1 MVDAI
6 PALVTEKSIRMF
18 ERFGVFSESELFSRA
33 EIKYETYNKALN
45 IEALTMIDMAVK
57 QILPAVIK
65 YTGTLSQ
72 IIESLRAIGADASV
86 QTELL
91 SGISS
96 LRNEANGALKMLRA
110 ATTAARTRESNAQRG
125 HSHHV

>member
-1 MVDAI
+1 
-6 PALVTEKSIRMF
+6 
-18 ERFGVFSESELFSRA
+18 
-33 EIKYETYNKALN
+33 
-45 IEALTMIDMAVK
+45 MIDMAVK

-96 LRNEANGALKMLRA
+96 LLNEANGAVKILREV
-110 ATTAARTRESNAQRG
+110 TAEAGTIESNEKRAHFYHDYVLPAMEALRRPVDKMEMLVDKEAWPMPSYG
-125 HSHHV
+125 DLMFEV